1 MPANLNTGLL
11 STAAMDLGLGGGLQQ
26 QVKDETDEERKKR
39 LQLAQQRAMM
49 GPAATMLGMAP
60 GAGLGGG
67 LTGGLGYGR

>member
-49 GPAATMLGMAP
+49 GPAATMLGIQGMTST
-60 GAGLGGG
+60 G